1 MTEVFIVNYAHPT
14 DFTDWHCQLATES
27 LLIASETAQRL
38 RVQGFSARV
47 QSVLIGTRGQ
57 VEIDIEKLS

>member
-1 MTEVFIVNYAHPT
+1 MTEVFIVNYAHPV
-14 DFTDWHCQLATES
+14 DLTDWHCQLATES

-57 VEIDIEKLS
+57 VEVEVSKLN